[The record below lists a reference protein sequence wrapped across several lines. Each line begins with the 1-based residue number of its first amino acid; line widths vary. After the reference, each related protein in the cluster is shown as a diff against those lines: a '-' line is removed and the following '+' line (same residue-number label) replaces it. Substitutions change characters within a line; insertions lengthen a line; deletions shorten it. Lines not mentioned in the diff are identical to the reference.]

1 MKNKIIVKNIN
12 PTERM
17 MVTRVKFS
25 NLKLGSWNQDHPIEK
40 KYGVQFPT
48 NLMLKDL
55 IEKKTTLQK
64 DSKQRKNNQKNK
76 DQIID

>member
-12 PTERM
+12 PTKRM

-55 IEKKTTLQK
+55 IEKK
-64 DSKQRKNNQKNK
+64 KQLYKKIQNK
-76 DQIID
+76 EKTIKRIRTRL

>member
-25 NLKLGSWNQDHPIEK
+25 NLKLGSWNRDHPIEK

-48 NLMLKDL
+48 NLMLKDE
-55 IEKKTTLQK
+55 IEKKNNFTK
-64 DSKQRKNNQKNK
+64 RSKTKKKQSKE
-76 DQIID
+76 

>member
-12 PTERM
+12 PTKRM

-48 NLMLKDL
+48 NLMLKDE
-55 IEKKTTLQK
+55 IEKKNFTK
-64 DSKQRKNNQKNK
+64 RSKTKKKQSKE
-76 DQIID
+76 

>member
-12 PTERM
+12 PIKRM

-25 NLKLGSWNQDHPIEK
+25 NQKLGSWNRDHPIEK

-48 NLMLKDL
+48 NLMLKDV
-55 IEKKTTLQK
+55 IEKKNNFTK
-64 DSKQRKNNQKNK
+64 RSKTKKKQSKE
-76 DQIID
+76 

>member
-55 IEKKTTLQK
+55 IEKK
-64 DSKQRKNNQKNK
+64 KQLYKKIQNK
-76 DQIID
+76 EKTIKRIRTRL